1 MAFPPR
7 SRTARAEPSFIPLGA
22 APRDAMPLRAAAPR
36 AAGRPTAN
44 DTGDEREPMRL
55 SAEPRRGLEAP
66 LALTDADRVVV
77 SSAITGGGREP
88 RHTGGFF
95 RVLGFAV
102 LLVLAAVGAYS
113 LYLEIGPYLP

>member
-7 SRTARAEPSFIPLGA
+7 SRSARAEPSFTPLGA
-22 APRDAMPLRAAAPR
+22 APRDTMPLRSPVPR
-36 AAGRPTAN
+36 AAARPTAN
-44 DTGDEREPMRL
+44 DTGAEREPMRL
-55 SAEPRRGLEAP
+55 AAEPRRGLEAP
-66 LALTDADRVVV
+66 LALTNADRVVV
-77 SSAITGGGREP
+77 SSAITGGGEARQ
-88 RHTGGFF
+88 TGFF

>member
-7 SRTARAEPSFIPLGA
+7 SRSARAEPSFTPLGA
-22 APRDAMPLRAAAPR
+22 APRDALPLRSAALRAAA
-36 AAGRPTAN
+36 RPTAN
-44 DTGDEREPMRL
+44 DTGAEREPMHL
-55 SAEPRRGLEAP
+55 SAEPRRGMEAP

-77 SSAITGGGREP
+77 SSAITGGSEP
-88 RHTGGFF
+88 RQTGFL

-113 LYLEIGPYLP
+113 LYVEIGPYLP

>member
-7 SRTARAEPSFIPLGA
+7 SRTARAEPSFTPLGA
-22 APRDAMPLRAAAPR
+22 AQRDAVPLRAAAPR
-36 AAGRPTAN
+36 PAVRPTAN
-44 DTGDEREPMRL
+44 DAGAEREPMRL

-88 RHTGGFF
+88 RQTGFF